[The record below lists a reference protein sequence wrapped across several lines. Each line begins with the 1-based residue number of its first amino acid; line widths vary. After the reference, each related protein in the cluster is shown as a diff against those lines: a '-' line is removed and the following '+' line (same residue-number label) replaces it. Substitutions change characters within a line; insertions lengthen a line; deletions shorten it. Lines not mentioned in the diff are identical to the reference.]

1 MKVQLFVITALMLTA
16 SCQSSS
22 SGNSK
27 TDSTTGATPD
37 SSQHASASAKTNT
50 PADDSSFM
58 IKAADGGALEVALG
72 HLAESKGAD
81 TAIKHFGR
89 EMVHDHG
96 AMGEHLKQL
105 ASSKQIAIPGTLSDE
120 SKDKV
125 QKMQQLQGA
134 DFDKTYMDAM
144 VKAHQHDL
152 DAFNKEVA
160 QGSDTSIT
168 SFFKQYIPMVQMHL
182 QMAQSIQSTLK

>member
-1 MKVQLFVITALMLTA
+1 MKVQLIVITALMLTA

-22 SGNSK
+22 SDKNKSDSMANAG
-27 TDSTTGATPD
+27 TDTTKN
-37 SSQHASASAKTNT
+37 ASASSPSNT
-50 PADDSSFM
+50 PSDDSSFM

-72 HLAESKGAD
+72 HLAESKGRD
-81 TAIKHFGR
+81 TAVKHFGR

-105 ASSKQIAIPGTLSDE
+105 ASSKQITIPGTLSDE

-134 DFDKTYMDAM
+134 DFDKAYIDAM